1 MGSTRSLRQRMG
13 GTKSINRTIKAN
25 KFFLR
30 SFLFFC
36 TCACKRKEMN
46 QRKENQRISKELV
59 KYLFKN
65 FRSQE
70 PVNFFQ
76 ILTSSNRGYDRGT
89 PPVPP
94 ILKTLFFTFYIINI
108 INIHYSEAVQKTN

>member
-1 MGSTRSLRQRMG
+1 
-13 GTKSINRTIKAN
+13 
-25 KFFLR
+25 
-30 SFLFFC
+30 
-36 TCACKRKEMN
+36 MN

-94 ILKTLFFTFYIINI
+94 VLKTPFFTFYIINI
-108 INIHYSEAVQKTN
+108 IITMSQSISGFQDDEESKRKELEICLKSVVFSEYPAPVQIIQPVL